1 MNLLSICIPTFNRP
15 HELENCLNSI
25 LIAHQNYKEL
35 KFDICISDNFSNH
48 DTLKIIKKY
57 SNKFENENV
66 IKFNKNNEN
75 IGGCLNILKSVS
87 LSSSK
92 YVWVVGD
99 DDLILPNAFRILD
112 ELLKKNYDYYFV
124 NSFNLNNSFTNK
136 FEKPFNTNFLPKKM
150 KRFLKLKRVENLN
163 FLN

>member
-1 MNLLSICIPTFNRP
+1 MIRKNN
-15 HELENCLNSI
+15 
-25 LIAHQNYKEL
+25 
-35 KFDICISDNFSNH
+35 
-48 DTLKIIKKY
+48 KKY

-112 ELLKKNYDYYFV
+112 ELLKKLRLLFLF
-124 NSFNLNNSFTNK
+124 FNLNNSYTNRFENLLNK
-136 FEKPFNTNFLPKKM
+136 FFTQK
-150 KRFLKLKRVENLN
+150 
-163 FLN
+163 